1 MLSNTQLSNTRRK
14 YSPRKPGPVDLYRQ
28 QRFYEITTGDREA
41 FIGFPRRLA
50 AWTQFH
56 KLSSLDRV

>member
-1 MLSNTQLSNTRRK
+1 MSLSNTKRR
-14 YSPRKPGPVDLYRQ
+14 YTPRQPGAVDLYRQ
-28 QRFYEITTGDREA
+28 QKFNEITTGDREA

-50 AWTQFH
+50 AWAQSH